1 MDNRKTI
8 LFLAALF
15 LVILIIGM
23 IYLSFISRNIEAF
36 NPYSAQKTCLSGCK
50 FDTSNNKC
58 LNKNGTPRGC

>member
-23 IYLSFISRNIEAF
+23 IYLSFISRNIEGF
-36 NPYSAQKTCLSGCK
+36 KQTCASGCT
-50 FDTSNNKC
+50 FDASKNC
-58 LNKNGTPRGC
+58 LNKNGTSAGCK